1 MTYALGRG
9 LEYQDMPLVR
19 SIARDVAQQDNRF
32 SALVLAVVR
41 SAPFQTNAKT
51 E

>member
-1 MTYALGRG
+1 
-9 LEYQDMPLVR
+9 V
-19 SIARDVAQQDNRF
+19 ARDVGQRENRF

-41 SAPFQTNAKT
+41 SAPFQTNTKT

>member
-1 MTYALGRG
+1 
-9 LEYQDMPLVR
+9 MPLVHG
-19 SIARDVAQQDNRF
+19 IARDVAQPDNRL

-41 SAPFQTNAKT
+41 SAPFQTNTKT